1 MIECLKEIPDS
12 VYYEDIFPLLKSKNW
27 EERVVGH
34 YLFATMRLD
43 DLEFDLDLETELSI
57 YSIIEEQIKTLVNY
71 RNSIEKEIVEKNIDF
86 RKIAFSIPKI
96 KNEVKE

>member
-12 VYYEDIFPLLKSKNW
+12 VYYEDIFPLLKSKDW
-27 EERVVGH
+27 EEREVGH

-57 YSIIEEQIKTLVNY
+57 YSIIEEQIETLIKY
-71 RNSIEKEIVEKNIDF
+71 RDSIEKEIVEKNIDF
-86 RKIAFSIPKI
+86 RKIVFSIPKM
-96 KNEVKE
+96 KEVAK